1 MTKNKMKLVRQR
13 IKKAVMKNA
22 RKQIKTNEKL
32 QTILKELNRH
42 FKADGWDLDYD
53 YYIHQTGLHAMTF
66 NAVLE
71 IKKYRI
77 AYSSSSLNVVI
88 RK

>member
-1 MTKNKMKLVRQR
+1 MTKNKMKLVRAR
-13 IKKAVMKNA
+13 IKKGIMKNA
-22 RKQIKTNEKL
+22 RYQIKTNEKL
-32 QTILKELNRH
+32 QNTLKSLDYH
-42 FKADGWDLDYD
+42 FKVDGWDLDYD
-53 YYIHQTGLHAMTF
+53 YYIHETELHAMTF

-77 AYSSSSLNVVI
+77 VYSSSSLNVVI